1 MALAF
6 WVDNR
11 PNGIAT
17 TMSAHDEY
25 LSLFSYYFANKTH
38 YTMTPEDDF
47 YSAPYCFM
55 PKHRRGGFVVF
66 TTRVPWLHGNPL
78 GESVNE
84 RAHDKAREVMESRGK
99 WEKPYLGTV
108 EKFMIDLGLKEG
120 DIYTFTDDGCYPTT
134 RDISQ
139 ALEDRAVEVTCS
151 AMNWKIPE
159 NWRQI
164 RKKEAEN
171 HGMPLLDLADWDR
184 RQKIKNSN
192 DDEITGNNV
201 PNASCKEEDG
211 DGREEKKDSTL
222 DEYQC

>member
-139 ALEDRAVEVTCS
+139 ALGKCE
-151 AMNWKIPE
+151 
-159 NWRQI
+159 
-164 RKKEAEN
+164 
-171 HGMPLLDLADWDR
+171 
-184 RQKIKNSN
+184 
-192 DDEITGNNV
+192 
-201 PNASCKEEDG
+201 
-211 DGREEKKDSTL
+211 
-222 DEYQC
+222 

>member
-1 MALAF
+1 
-6 WVDNR
+6 
-11 PNGIAT
+11 
-17 TMSAHDEY
+17 
-25 LSLFSYYFANKTH
+25 
-38 YTMTPEDDF
+38 
-47 YSAPYCFM
+47 
-55 PKHRRGGFVVF
+55 
-66 TTRVPWLHGNPL
+66 
-78 GESVNE
+78 VNE

-120 DIYTFTDDGCYPTT
+120 DIYTFTEDGCYPTT

-164 RKKEAEN
+164 RKKEAET

-184 RQKIKNSN
+184 RKIKN
-192 DDEITGNNV
+192 DDETSHNN
-201 PNASCKEEDG
+201 NAKSSTSCKGEKEDG